1 MPAGE
6 TMTLRLDDEDTP
18 RARLGRHRARVS
30 TREETREIHSHAR
43 AGPWDRGPG
52 RADRGVPRWA
62 SGGGGGGDADD
73 DDAREGESRGGKS
86 RKSRA
91 ALTVT
96 TTHDLGRGRR
106 CVTQTWSDVE
116 DGDDP
121 RDARWD
127 ARWDAERR
135 TGDEDEVGTT
145 FHATVNA
152 HTVTR
157 EVMVELGSA
166 HEEFGGRC
174 EVRQDAT
181 ARVGAGRVSAKATSW
196 SVGTP
201 SRAYDA
207 FRALHGEDDD
217 DGSSVK
223 TARERARERATT
235 REASG
240 KFRWTYD
247 AEERASRAVVTARS
261 KPPSKTS
268 EPPEGAFD
276 SIGRTLDVQ
285 FRATSDARKPMA
297 ARVTARA
304 SPSPDVRAKLVA
316 RGEMFPRS
324 VALDVELAHARAD
337 AERGITRKTTLR
349 ASIPL
354 GKCSAKLSR
363 ERADGCALFAVAL
376 ARDECV
382 ADVRCRFL
390 HRRLELRAGVKVP
403 CALFAGGTPRR
414 GKAERAPDAFVAVGF
429 AA

>member
-1 MPAGE
+1 
-6 TMTLRLDDEDTP
+6 MTLRLDDEDTP

-62 SGGGGGGDADD
+62 SGGGGGGDDDD

-247 AEERASRAVVTARS
+247 AEERASRAVVTAQS

-285 FRATSDARKPMA
+285 FRATSDAR
-297 ARVTARA
+297 R
-304 SPSPDVRAKLVA
+304 S
-316 RGEMFPRS
+316 RG
-324 VALDVELAHARAD
+324 
-337 AERGITRKTTLR
+337 
-349 ASIPL
+349 
-354 GKCSAKLSR
+354 
-363 ERADGCALFAVAL
+363 
-376 ARDECV
+376 
-382 ADVRCRFL
+382 
-390 HRRLELRAGVKVP
+390 
-403 CALFAGGTPRR
+403 
-414 GKAERAPDAFVAVGF
+414 
-429 AA
+429 